1 MVLRIENLFFSFSE
15 SKNPVLKNIN
25 LDIGRG
31 EFIALMGPNG
41 SGKTT
46 LALCMCGII
55 PHFFHGKY
63 KGKVLVN
70 KKNILHHA
78 IHDITRDV
86 GVLLQDY
93 ESQLFL
99 PTIEEEI
106 RFQMENFGLSADE
119 KIAELFSDETF
130 SYLLKKKLFSLS
142 EGEKQKAILTSIL
155 CVNPDILIL
164 DEPTSQLD
172 RREKEQLA
180 KTLEKLNKEGK
191 TIILITHDTCFAKHC
206 SRFVVMRHGEI
217 VEDTSDMTFLSK
229 SSIGALGIEPEKY
242 QWNTIKTC
250 KSAEEKT
257 KISIKNLNY
266 KTQTPVLEN
275 INASIKNNEFIL
287 LLGGNGSGKTTL
299 VKHVIK
305 LLDIQAGEIKMNGTA
320 LEKYS
325 QQDIVKQAG
334 FIFQNPDHQ
343 IFKNSVEEELQLTLD
358 LVKKENSGKKIDE
371 MLSFFDLEKYR
382 NKSPQA
388 LSAGEKHRVTLASVL
403 VSEPEIVILDEPL
416 TYLDFDGKMQLIEYL
431 ADLKKRGKTII
442 VISHRPGYYKSL
454 VDRTFVIKNRRLTEQ

>member
-130 SYLLKKKLFSLS
+130 SYLLKSKH
-142 EGEKQKAILTSIL
+142 
-155 CVNPDILIL
+155 LI
-164 DEPTSQLD
+164 P
-172 RREKEQLA
+172 
-180 KTLEKLNKEGK
+180 
-191 TIILITHDTCFAKHC
+191 
-206 SRFVVMRHGEI
+206 
-217 VEDTSDMTFLSK
+217 
-229 SSIGALGIEPEKY
+229 P
-242 QWNTIKTC
+242 
-250 KSAEEKT
+250 
-257 KISIKNLNY
+257 
-266 KTQTPVLEN
+266 
-275 INASIKNNEFIL
+275 
-287 LLGGNGSGKTTL
+287 L
-299 VKHVIK
+299 VF
-305 LLDIQAGEIKMNGTA
+305 G
-320 LEKYS
+320 
-325 QQDIVKQAG
+325 
-334 FIFQNPDHQ
+334 
-343 IFKNSVEEELQLTLD
+343 
-358 LVKKENSGKKIDE
+358 
-371 MLSFFDLEKYR
+371 
-382 NKSPQA
+382 
-388 LSAGEKHRVTLASVL
+388 
-403 VSEPEIVILDEPL
+403 
-416 TYLDFDGKMQLIEYL
+416 
-431 ADLKKRGKTII
+431 
-442 VISHRPGYYKSL
+442 
-454 VDRTFVIKNRRLTEQ
+454 